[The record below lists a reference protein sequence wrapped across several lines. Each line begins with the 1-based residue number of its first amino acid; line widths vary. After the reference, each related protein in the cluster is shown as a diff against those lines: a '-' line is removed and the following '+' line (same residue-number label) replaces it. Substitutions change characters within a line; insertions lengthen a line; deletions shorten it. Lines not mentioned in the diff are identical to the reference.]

1 MNLKDSKGFTLIEL
15 LTVIAI
21 IGVLISIIVVG
32 VKASI
37 TKARN
42 TKVLSD
48 VSQARKIAD
57 SIWISESSGYK
68 NLCDQT
74 SHTLNTNDSRLK
86 VLENDIKTSSGGG
99 DSVCYS
105 NQNSY
110 CLTVL
115 MPDNT
120 YLVCVDDEGD
130 NGGPYDT
137 NPCPNADSTCP

>member
-1 MNLKDSKGFTLIEL
+1 MVSKHSKGFTLIEL

-48 VSQARKIAD
+48 VSQAKKIAEA
-57 SIWISESSGYK
+57 IWISENSGYK
-68 NLCDQT
+68 SLCDQT
-74 SHTLNTNDSRLK
+74 SHTLSTADSRLK
-86 VLENDIKTSSGGG
+86 VLEDDIKTSSGGG

-105 NQNSY
+105 SQNSF
-110 CLTVL
+110 CLTVA
-115 MPDNT
+115 MPDGS

-130 NGGPYDT
+130 SGGPYDT
-137 NPCPNADSTCP
+137 NPCSNADSRCP